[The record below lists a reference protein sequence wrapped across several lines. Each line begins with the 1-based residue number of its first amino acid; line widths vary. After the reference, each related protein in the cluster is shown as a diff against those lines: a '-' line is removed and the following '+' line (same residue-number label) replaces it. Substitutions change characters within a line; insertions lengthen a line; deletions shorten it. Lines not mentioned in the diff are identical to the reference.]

1 MANFDHAV
9 AALRQDCG
17 LAAVTRGAK
26 GAVVVESHAIS
37 AVPAS
42 PIDHVVDSTGAGD
55 LFAAGFLAGL
65 ARHCSK
71 VDCARLGAL
80 AAAEIIG
87 HVGARPLA
95 DLAALSA
102 ANGMAG

>member
-1 MANFDHAV
+1 M
-9 AALRQDCG
+9 
-17 LAAVTRGAK
+17 TRGAK
-26 GAVVVESHAIS
+26 GAVVVESHGIS
-37 AVPAS
+37 AVPAF
-42 PIDHVVDSTGAGD
+42 PIDHLVDSTGAGD

-65 ARHCSK
+65 ARNRSK

-95 DLAALSA
+95 DLAALA
-102 ANGMAG
+102 AAEGMAG